1 MHSSS
6 LLSVAALAATVLAA
20 PSGHVDKRAQTVY
33 LAGDSTMAR
42 ASGATTGTPHH
53 SSPHQNPLLTTSHA
67 GWGVFLPNSLTLPV
81 VNKAI
86 GGRSSRS
93 YTVEGRFDEIANLVK
108 PNDIVIIEF
117 GHNDGGGLGSG
128 DNGRSVCPGTGSE
141 TCQSTYNG
149 QAVTVHTFPYYLT
162 EAGKKLIA
170 KGAKVIVSSQTPNNP
185 WEGGSFSYTDG
196 GRFVGYARDVAK
208 ALGSNAMYVD
218 HGAYTADIFKTLGKA
233 KVDAFFPVDHTHPS
247 PAGSDAVAKA
257 FVKGIQC
264 GGGGFLNG
272 FVKNATASIPGKCL

>member
-1 MHSSS
+1 MLSSTSFLS
-6 LLSVAALAATVLAA
+6 LLAFTATTLGA
-20 PSGHVDKRAQTVY
+20 PADVSKRAQTVY
-33 LAGDSTMAR
+33 MAGDSTMAR
-42 ASGATTGTPHH
+42 GNGVID
-53 SSPHQNPLLTTSHA
+53 
-67 GWGVFLPNSLTLPV
+67 GWGVYLPYSLTLPV

-93 YTVEGRFDEIANLVK
+93 YTVEGRFDEIINLVK

-117 GHNDGGGLGSG
+117 GHNDGGSLSTT

-149 QAVTVHTFPYYLT
+149 QAVTVHTYNYYLT

-170 KGAKVIVSSQTPNNP
+170 KGAKVIVASQTPNNP
-185 WEGGSFSYTDG
+185 WETGSFVYSAN
-196 GRFVGYARDVAK
+196 RFVTYAKDVAK

-218 HGAYTADIFKTLGKA
+218 HGAYSANIWKSYGKTMT
-233 KVDAFFPVDHTHPS
+233 DALFAPGDHTHTNPTG
-247 PAGSDAVAKA
+247 AAVIAKA

-272 FVKNATASIPGKCL
+272 FVKNATASIEGTCL

>member
-1 MHSSS
+1 MHTSS
-6 LLSVAALAATVLAA
+6 LLSVVALAATALGGPVE
-20 PSGHVDKRAQTVY
+20 KRAQTVY
-33 LAGDSTMAR
+33 LAGDSTMAK
-42 ASGATTGTPHH
+42 ANGVTT
-53 SSPHQNPLLTTSHA
+53 
-67 GWGVFLPNSLTLPV
+67 GWGVFFPYSVSLSV

-86 GGRSSRS
+86 GGR
-93 YTVEGRFDEIANLVK
+93 FDEIVNLVK
-108 PNDIVIIEF
+108 PNDIVIMEF
-117 GHNDGGGLGSG
+117 GHNDGGSLASS

-149 QAVTVHTFPYYLT
+149 QTVTVHTYPYYLT

-185 WEGGSFSYTDG
+185 WETGSFVYTDG

-218 HGAYTADIFKTLGKA
+218 HGAYTADIFKSMGKA
-233 KVDAFFPVDHTHPS
+233 KVDAIFPQDHTHTS
-247 PAGSDAVAKA
+247 PAGADIVAKA
-257 FVKGIQC
+257 FVKGLQC
-264 GGGGFLNG
+264 GGGGFLGG